1 MNVVNKF
8 NTYSKIKF
16 VILFRD
22 QSYLVTVSD
31 KEVIT
36 VWNLHLSSEEGK
48 IRDHSELKK
57 IRIFS
62 IDEMRLKYIFKI
74 DDFSSIT

>member
-1 MNVVNKF
+1 LNVVNKF

-22 QSYLVTVSD
+22 HSYLITVSD

-36 VWNLHLSSEEGK
+36 VWSLHLSSEEGK

-57 IRIFS
+57 IRMTNIVEWVNSNERQFA
-62 IDEMRLKYIFKI
+62 
-74 DDFSSIT
+74 T